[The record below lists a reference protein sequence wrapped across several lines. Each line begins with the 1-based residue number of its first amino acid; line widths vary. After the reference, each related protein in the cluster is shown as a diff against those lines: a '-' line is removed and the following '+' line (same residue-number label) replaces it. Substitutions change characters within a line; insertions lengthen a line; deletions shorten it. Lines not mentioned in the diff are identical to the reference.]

1 MTKIAQEVS
10 EGNLTVL
17 VGNGM
22 TIALNSDLTLKKIT
36 EGAFSAIQSD
46 SGDDVAR
53 VMQALAER
61 VNFGGGGGAD
71 SDFEELV
78 GAFGFE
84 ARNLGLLGEIADN
97 LDGVSDKSLAAAI
110 AQTRKFSNEVQLR
123 GISHVLEY
131 IDNHAKLEDNALG
144 ELRKILQELVDSFPT
159 GNITFAN
166 LNYDTILMQGLFPY
180 NKELADMADGSQ
192 PQEIDLFGTG
202 PLPAH
207 SMRVGVNFP
216 RERRLRLVHLH
227 GSLTFW
233 ECDKEAGPVKVRRS
247 DVSQAQPWG
256 ALRAGATNVRPC
268 VVLAKP
274 EDKPEIIKEPP
285 YDLAY
290 EVFEDAMGSSDGC
303 VVIGYSFRDDSVN
316 RRIRS
321 AILKR
326 GIRSL
331 LVVGT
336 SSTTREV
343 VLDNLG
349 LKEDKLDKDFE
360 IFVDQ
365 RGAVGFTSNDE
376 WKQFKKSLGQGN

>member
-1 MTKIAQEVS
+1 M
-10 EGNLTVL
+10 
-17 VGNGM
+17 
-22 TIALNSDLTLKKIT
+22 
-36 EGAFSAIQSD
+36 SAIQRD
-46 SGDDVAR
+46 SGDDVAK

-61 VNFGGGGGAD
+61 VNFGGEGGAD

-97 LDGVSDKSLAAAI
+97 LGGVSDKSLAAAI
-110 AQTRKFSNEVQLR
+110 EQTRKFSNEVQLR

-131 IDNHAKLEDNALG
+131 IDDHAKLENGDLG
-144 ELRKILQELVDSFPT
+144 KLRKILQDVVDSFPT

-166 LNYDTILMQGLFPY
+166 LNYDTILMQGLSPY
-180 NKELADMADGSQ
+180 YKELVDMADGPQ

-233 ECDKEAGPVKVRRS
+233 ECEDEAGLVKVKRN

-274 EDKPEIIKEPP
+274 EDKLEIIKESP

-290 EVFEDAMGSSDGC
+290 EVFEDAVDSSDGC
-303 VVIGYSFRDDSVN
+303 LVIGYSFRDDSVN

-326 GIRSL
+326 SIRSL

-365 RGAVGFTSNDE
+365 HGAVGFTSRDK
-376 WKQFKKSLGQGN
+376 WKKFKKSLGQGN